1 MVNYPTHKNCSK
13 KSSRPNPLTSHIP
26 QSQIQI
32 SKETIVPGKQ
42 KIHKLLLI
50 HEQLFRATNICR
62 IISFANSSLHPMAS
76 ARDLA
81 KRALVAL
88 IKFLAGIYSLTVDV
102 KRESPD
108 EEVRK
113 AYRTLSRKVHPDKG
127 GQKGEQEKL
136 NAAYE
141 EWCATLKGAAPA
153 GRPKKGEARTAA
165 ERPAQLWT
173 PTKRSADRLT
183 V

>member
-1 MVNYPTHKNCSK
+1 
-13 KSSRPNPLTSHIP
+13 
-26 QSQIQI
+26 
-32 SKETIVPGKQ
+32 
-42 KIHKLLLI
+42 
-50 HEQLFRATNICR
+50 
-62 IISFANSSLHPMAS
+62 MAS
-76 ARDLA
+76 KRDLA

-88 IKFLAGIYSLTVDV
+88 VKFLAGIYSLTVDV

-141 EWCATLKGAAPA
+141 EREREREREGACERGSLWAA
-153 GRPKKGEARTAA
+153 LWRGRHLVKPLRK
-165 ERPAQLWT
+165 
-173 PTKRSADRLT
+173 SINYY
-183 V
+183 

>member
-1 MVNYPTHKNCSK
+1 MGSAYRFPPSPLRILTDFSSRGRFGGAWDKLSHPTSLIILYSNKRMVNYPTHKNCSK

-42 KIHKLLLI
+42 KIHKLLLN

-88 IKFLAGIYSLTVDV
+88 V
-102 KRESPD
+102 
-108 EEVRK
+108 
-113 AYRTLSRKVHPDKG
+113 
-127 GQKGEQEKL
+127 
-136 NAAYE
+136 
-141 EWCATLKGAAPA
+141 
-153 GRPKKGEARTAA
+153 KKGES
-165 ERPAQLWT
+165 ERA
-173 PTKRSADRLT
+173 
-183 V
+183 

>member
-1 MVNYPTHKNCSK
+1 MVNYPTHKNCSN

-42 KIHKLLLI
+42 KIHNLLLN

-62 IISFANSSLHPMAS
+62 IISSTNSSLHPMAS
-76 ARDLA
+76 SRDLA

-113 AYRTLSRKVHPDKG
+113 AYQREKERERESEGEREREREGERASARETERKREG
-127 GQKGEQEKL
+127 GGVREGFSL
-136 NAAYE
+136 GCPLAG
-141 EWCATLKGAAPA
+141 TAP
-153 GRPKKGEARTAA
+153 RQTAS
-165 ERPAQLWT
+165 PGQ
-173 PTKRSADRLT
+173 
-183 V
+183 

>member
-42 KIHKLLLI
+42 KIHKLSLN

-62 IISFANSSLHPMAS
+62 IISSTNSSLHPMAS
-76 ARDLA
+76 SRDLA

-113 AYRTLSRKVHPDKG
+113 AYRRERERERERGREREREGERARARERERERERG
-127 GQKGEQEKL
+127 GVREGFSL
-136 NAAYE
+136 GCPLAG
-141 EWCATLKGAAPA
+141 TAPCQ
-153 GRPKKGEARTAA
+153 TAS
-165 ERPAQLWT
+165 PGQ
-173 PTKRSADRLT
+173 
-183 V
+183 

>member
-1 MVNYPTHKNCSK
+1 
-13 KSSRPNPLTSHIP
+13 
-26 QSQIQI
+26 
-32 SKETIVPGKQ
+32 
-42 KIHKLLLI
+42 
-50 HEQLFRATNICR
+50 
-62 IISFANSSLHPMAS
+62 MAS
-76 ARDLA
+76 KRDLA

-88 IKFLAGIYSLTVDV
+88 VKFLAGIYSLTVDV

-141 EWCATLKGAAPA
+141 ERERERERGRASGVLFGLPFGGDGTSSNRFPGTIVPLGFQSWFFCENSHPLKSRVG
-153 GRPKKGEARTAA
+153 
-165 ERPAQLWT
+165 
-173 PTKRSADRLT
+173 SAYRFPLPPLES
-183 V
+183 

>member
-1 MVNYPTHKNCSK
+1 MVNSPTHTNCSE

-42 KIHKLLLI
+42 QIPNILLN
-50 HEQLFRATNICR
+50 HEQLFPAANICR
-62 IISFANSSLHPMAS
+62 IISATNSSLHPMAS
-76 ARDLA
+76 SRDLA

-113 AYRTLSRKVHPDKG
+113 AYQREKERERESEGERERGRESESERERQRERWGVRKGFSLGCPLAG
-127 GQKGEQEKL
+127 
-136 NAAYE
+136 
-141 EWCATLKGAAPA
+141 TAP
-153 GRPKKGEARTAA
+153 RQTENP
-165 ERPAQLWT
+165 
-173 PTKRSADRLT
+173 
-183 V
+183 

>member
-1 MVNYPTHKNCSK
+1 MVNYPTHKNCSN

-42 KIHKLLLI
+42 KIHNLLLN

-62 IISFANSSLHPMAS
+62 IISSTNSSLHPMAS
-76 ARDLA
+76 SRDLA

-127 GQKGEQEKL
+127 GQKG
-136 NAAYE
+136 AAGE
-141 EWCATLKGAAPA
+141 TGE
-153 GRPKKGEARTAA
+153 GRARGFLFGLPFGGDSTSPNS
-165 ERPAQLWT
+165 R
-173 PTKRSADRLT
+173 KSINYY
-183 V
+183 